1 MTTVTPR
8 PKAEERTFH
17 DVYLGGWETGK
28 EIKLETESSQPEQV
42 SRPRERLW
50 NPDVVGTA
58 EGEGTGEG
66 RQACSQLAL
75 ILCDDIQIVGKHESR
90 VVRTR
95 LSDGPGT
102 NPT

>member
-1 MTTVTPR
+1 MYI
-8 PKAEERTFH
+8 
-17 DVYLGGWETGK
+17 YLGRCETGK

-50 NPDVVGTA
+50 NPDVVEKAG
-58 EGEGTGEG
+58 GLVRGWKGG
-66 RQACSQLAL
+66 GGQACSQLAL

>member
-1 MTTVTPR
+1 MYI
-8 PKAEERTFH
+8 
-17 DVYLGGWETGK
+17 YLGGRETGK

-50 NPDVVGTA
+50 NPDVVGKA
-58 EGEGTGEG
+58 EGEGEG
-66 RQACSQLAL
+66 RRGGGGGQACSQLAL